1 MKIQEKSRHYVSN
14 PLALFEQSIDAFVFN
29 FKAFFLIWLYSLLA
43 TLIILVGLAVLN
55 IAGAGSAGVVITTGN
70 VILGV
75 ALAIVFLWLIAM
87 SCVSGVYVYLK
98 SVREVKL
105 DVKDIVRAVRKYW
118 LRMILF
124 NIVYGVFVAVGF
136 LLFIVPGIIWAT
148 WYSLTP
154 FFMIEEG
161 LGTGEAMARSKAIVK
176 ERFWDVLGVLSTLQ
190 LFSLVQI
197 IPIIGVIASFGF
209 ALLYGPA
216 AAIRYITLK
225 EYVDEGKSFPP
236 VSEWN
241 YVPLI
246 LVAIVAAGAAL
257 LAYSGVIDS
266 LSSLQSR

>member
-105 DVKDIVRAVRKYW
+105 DVKDIVR
-118 LRMILF
+118 
-124 NIVYGVFVAVGF
+124 GVFVAVGF